1 MKNKIIMGML
11 TVAVTTASL
20 NLAACGTTEETT
32 SSVILKDTE
41 VVGTVE
47 SVDDDT
53 ITLTLGSVVE
63 MNNASMG
70 GGMGGGSDMGNPP
83 DMPSGDSSS
92 DTDGGAP
99 SGDVPS
105 GDAPSGEAP
114 SGDAPSDESADS
126 TESQSADASKDA
138 DASQDTA
145 KNTDANQD
153 TATAKNTDAG
163 QDTDTAKDADASQD
177 TDNAQNTTEQ
187 ENSTES
193 SSESDNSVFVASE
206 TTATFTVSDTSVLGD
221 TSMDDISEG
230 TILEVTLDENGDI
243 ESISVLDISE
253 YDSSSQGGGEM
264 AGGAP
269 GGNSSAS
276 DITYTAVNEI
286 TEDTELDGETIS
298 SDGTDES
305 AVLVSDGAAAILNNV
320 TIDRTSSDSTGG
332 DNSSFYGVG
341 AALLTTNGTTY
352 VKDSAITT
360 DSAGG
365 AGIFSYGDGVTYVAD
380 STITTQQDTSGGI
393 HAAGGGTLYAW
404 DLNVETNGESSA
416 AIRSD
421 RGGGTM
427 VVDGGSYTSNGTGSP
442 AVYCTADITVN
453 DAELNAT
460 NSEGICIEG
469 LNTLRLFGCDLTS
482 NMPDNE
488 QNDNTWS
495 VILYQSM
502 SGDSEVGNSEFDMVG
517 GTLTSQNGGLFYTTN
532 TESSILLSDV
542 DINYSD
548 DDDFFLQV
556 TGNTNQRGWGTAGE
570 NGAQCIFTG
579 DNQEMEGTIVYDS
592 ISTLDFYMTNG
603 STLTGNFVDD
613 ETYAGNG
620 GDGYCNVYL
629 SDDSTWVVTA
639 DSEID
644 DLYNAGTIVDE
655 NGDIVSIVGTDG
667 TVYVEG
673 TSSYTITVA
682 SYSTDDKSSDA
693 LQTPSYDDYEVE
705 KPSELA

>member
-11 TVAVTTASL
+11 TVAVTTASF
-20 NLAACGTTEETT
+20 NLVACGTTEESTNVVT
-32 SSVILKDTE
+32 LKDTE

-63 MNNASMG
+63 MNNAGMG
-70 GGMGGGSDMGNPP
+70 GGMGGGQDMGNPP
-83 DMPSGDSSS
+83 DMPGGDSSGNTNGGDTQNSDASGQASDS
-92 DTDGGAP
+92 DTQNSDSLDQGAP
-99 SGDVPS
+99 SG
-105 GDAPSGEAP
+105 GAPSGEAP
-114 SGDAPSDESADS
+114 SGEAPSGNAPGGEAPSGNAPGQDASSDENTDSTEDGNTQSDS
-126 TESQSADASKDA
+126 TESDNTENAS
-138 DASQDTA
+138 
-145 KNTDANQD
+145 
-153 TATAKNTDAG
+153 G
-163 QDTDTAKDADASQD
+163 QDKGSTSD
-177 TDNAQNTTEQ
+177 DNT
-187 ENSTES
+187 
-193 SSESDNSVFVASE
+193 DNSVFVASE
-206 TTATFTVSDTSVLGD
+206 TTATFTVSDTSVLED

-230 TILEVTLDENGDI
+230 TILEVTLDENGEI

-253 YDSSSQGGGEM
+253 YGAASQDGQM
-264 AGGAP
+264 ANGAP
-269 GGNSSAS
+269 GSSSAS

-286 TEDTELDGETIS
+286 TEDTQLDGETIS

-305 AVLVSDGAAAILNNV
+305 AVLVSDGATATLSNLTV
-320 TIDRTSSDSTGG
+320 DRTSSDSTGG

-352 VKDSAITT
+352 VNKSTITT

-365 AGIFSYGDGVTYVAD
+365 AGVFSYGDGVTYVAD
-380 STITTQQDTSGGI
+380 STITTKQDTSGGI
-393 HAAGGGTLYAW
+393 HAAGGGTLYAR

-453 DAELNAT
+453 DAKLNAT

-502 SGDSEVGNSEFDMVG
+502 SGDSEVGNSEFYMVG

-532 TESSILLSDV
+532 TGSSILLSDV

-579 DNQEMEGTIVYDS
+579 DNQEMQGTIVYDS

-655 NGDIVSIVGTDG
+655 NGDTVSIVGTDG
-667 TVYVEG
+667 TVYVKG
-673 TSSYTITVA
+673 TSSYTITVK
-682 SYSTDDKSSDA
+682 SYSTEDKSSEA
-693 LQTPSYDDYEVE
+693 LQTPSYGDYEVD
-705 KPSELA
+705 KPSELV

>member
-11 TVAVTTASL
+11 TVAVITASF
-20 NLAACGTTEETT
+20 NLVACGTAEESTNVVT
-32 SSVILKDTE
+32 LKDTE

-63 MNNASMG
+63 MNNAGMG
-70 GGMGGGSDMGNPP
+70 GGMGGGQDMGNPP
-83 DMPSGDSSS
+83 DMPGGDSSGNTEGGDTQDS
-92 DTDGGAP
+92 DVSGQASETDTQNSDSSDQGAPSGGAP
-99 SGDVPS
+99 SGN
-105 GDAPSGEAP
+105 APGGEAP
-114 SGDAPSDESADS
+114 SGNAQGQDASSDE
-126 TESQSADASKDA
+126 
-138 DASQDTA
+138 
-145 KNTDANQD
+145 NT
-153 TATAKNTDAG
+153 
-163 QDTDTAKDADASQD
+163 
-177 TDNAQNTTEQ
+177 
-187 ENSTES
+187 
-193 SSESDNSVFVASE
+193 DNSVFVASE
-206 TTATFTVSDTSVLGD
+206 TTATFTVSDTSVLED

-230 TILEVTLDENGDI
+230 TILEVTLDEKGEI

-253 YDSSSQGGGEM
+253 YGAASQDGQM
-264 AGGAP
+264 ANGAP
-269 GGNSSAS
+269 GSSSAS

-286 TEDTELDGETIS
+286 TEDTQLDGETIS

-305 AVLVSDGAAAILNNV
+305 AVLVSDGATATLNNLTV
-320 TIDRTSSDSTGG
+320 DRTSSDSTGG

-352 VKDSAITT
+352 VNNSTITT

-365 AGIFSYGDGVTYVAD
+365 AGVFSYGDGVTYVAD
-380 STITTQQDTSGGI
+380 STITTKQDTSGGI

-517 GTLTSQNGGLFYTTN
+517 GTLTSKNGGLLYTTN

-579 DNQEMEGTIVYDS
+579 DNQEMQGTIIYDS

-603 STLTGNFVDD
+603 STLTGNFVDN

-655 NGDIVSIVGTDG
+655 NGDTVSIVGTDE
-667 TVYVEG
+667 TVYVKG
-673 TSSYTITVA
+673 TSSYTITVK
-682 SYSTDDKSSDA
+682 SYSTEDKSSDA
-693 LQTPSYDDYEVE
+693 LQTPSYGDYEVD
-705 KPSELA
+705 KPSELV

>member
-20 NLAACGTTEETT
+20 NLVACGTEESTNVVT
-32 SSVILKDTE
+32 LKDTE
-41 VVGTVE
+41 VVGTVD

-63 MNNASMG
+63 MSPASMG
-70 GGMGGGSDMGNPP
+70 GGMGGGQDMGNPP
-83 DMPSGDSSS
+83 DMPSGDTSS

-99 SGDVPS
+99 SGEIPSGEAPSGGAPSGQAPS
-105 GDAPSGEAP
+105 GDAPSGE
-114 SGDAPSDESADS
+114 APSDESADS
-126 TESQSADASKDA
+126 TESQSTDAS
-138 DASQDTA
+138 
-145 KNTDANQD
+145 KNTDADQD
-153 TATAKNTDAG
+153 TATAKNTDAS
-163 QDTDTAKDADASQD
+163 QDAATAQNTDESQNTDAAKD
-177 TDNAQNTTEQ
+177 TTEQ

-193 SSESDNSVFVASE
+193 DSDNSVFVASE

-230 TILEVTLDENGDI
+230 TILEVTLDENGEI

-253 YDSSSQGGGEM
+253 YGASSQGGGEM

-286 TEDTELDGETIS
+286 TEDTELDGEMIS

-305 AVLVSDGAAAILNNV
+305 AVLVSDGAAATLSNLTV
-320 TIDRTSSDSTGG
+320 DRTSSDSTGG

-341 AALLTTNGTTY
+341 AALLTTNGTIY
-352 VKDSAITT
+352 VNKSTITT

-365 AGIFSYGDGVTYVAD
+365 AGVFSYGDGVTYVAD
-380 STITTQQDTSGGI
+380 STITTKQDTSGGI

-453 DAELNAT
+453 DSELNAT

-556 TGNTNQRGWGTAGE
+556 TGNTNQRGWGTAGA

-655 NGDIVSIVGTDG
+655 NGDTVSIVGTDG
-667 TVYVEG
+667 TVYVKG

-693 LQTPSYDDYEVE
+693 LQAPSYDDYAVD

>member
-11 TVAVTTASL
+11 TVAVTTASF
-20 NLAACGTTEETT
+20 NLVACVTTEESTNVVT
-32 SSVILKDTE
+32 LKDTE

-63 MNNASMG
+63 MNNAGMG
-70 GGMGGGSDMGNPP
+70 GGMGGDQDMGNPP
-83 DMPSGDSSS
+83 DMPGGDSSGNTESGDTQDS
-92 DTDGGAP
+92 DASGQASETDTQNSDSSDQGAPSGGAP
-99 SGDVPS
+99 SGN
-105 GDAPSGEAP
+105 APGGEAP
-114 SGDAPSDESADS
+114 SGNAQGQDASSDE
-126 TESQSADASKDA
+126 
-138 DASQDTA
+138 
-145 KNTDANQD
+145 NT
-153 TATAKNTDAG
+153 
-163 QDTDTAKDADASQD
+163 
-177 TDNAQNTTEQ
+177 
-187 ENSTES
+187 
-193 SSESDNSVFVASE
+193 DNSVFVASE
-206 TTATFTVSDTSVLGD
+206 TTATFTVSDTSVLED

-230 TILEVTLDENGDI
+230 TILEVTLDEKGEI

-253 YDSSSQGGGEM
+253 YGAASQDGQM
-264 AGGAP
+264 ANGAP
-269 GGNSSAS
+269 GSSSAS

-286 TEDTELDGETIS
+286 TEDTQLDGETIS

-305 AVLVSDGAAAILNNV
+305 AVLVSDGATATLNNLTV
-320 TIDRTSSDSTGG
+320 DRTSSDSTGG

-352 VKDSAITT
+352 VNNSTITT

-365 AGIFSYGDGVTYVAD
+365 AGVFSYGDGVTYVAD
-380 STITTQQDTSGGI
+380 STITTKQDTSGGI

-469 LNTLRLFGCDLTS
+469 LNTLRLFGCDLSS

-517 GTLTSQNGGLFYTTN
+517 GTLTSKNGGLFYTTN

-579 DNQEMEGTIVYDS
+579 DNQEMQGTIVYDS

-603 STLTGNFVDD
+603 STFAGNFVDD

-655 NGDIVSIVGTDG
+655 NGDTVSIVGTDG
-667 TVYVEG
+667 TVYVKG
-673 TSSYTITVA
+673 TSSYTITVK
-682 SYSTDDKSSDA
+682 SYSTEDKSSDA
-693 LQTPSYDDYEVE
+693 LQTPSYGDYEVD

>member
-20 NLAACGTTEETT
+20 NLAACGTTEEST
-32 SSVILKDTE
+32 SSVTLKDTE

-63 MNNASMG
+63 MSTASMG

-83 DMPSGDSSS
+83 DMPGGDSSS

-99 SGDVPS
+99 SGDAPS
-105 GDAPSGEAP
+105 GDAQNGDASNGDNTDSDSSNGDNSGSSTSDQAPSGEAP
-114 SGDAPSDESADS
+114 SGDAPSGDAPSGDAPSGDADS
-126 TESQSADASKDA
+126 TESDSTDDTKDASGED
-138 DASQDTA
+138 
-145 KNTDANQD
+145 
-153 TATAKNTDAG
+153 
-163 QDTDTAKDADASQD
+163 
-177 TDNAQNTTEQ
+177 
-187 ENSTES
+187 STES
-193 SSESDNSVFVASE
+193 SSDSDNSVFVASE
-206 TTATFTVSDTSVLGD
+206 TTATLTVSDTSVLGD

-243 ESISVLDISE
+243 ESISILDISE
-253 YDSSSQGGGEM
+253 YDSSSQGSGEM

-269 GGNSSAS
+269 GGSSSAS

-305 AVLVSDGAAAILNNV
+305 AVLVSDGATATLSGLTV
-320 TIDRTSSDSTGG
+320 DRTSSDSTGG

-352 VKDSAITT
+352 VKDSTITT

-570 NGAQCIFTG
+570 NGAQCTFTG
-579 DNQEMEGTIVYDS
+579 DNQEMQGTIIYDS

-639 DSEID
+639 VSEID

-655 NGDIVSIVGTDG
+655 NGDTVSIVGTDG

-693 LQTPSYDDYEVE
+693 LQTPSYDDYAVE
-705 KPSELA
+705 KPSELS

>member
-20 NLAACGTTEETT
+20 NLAACGTTEKTT
-32 SSVILKDTE
+32 SSVTLKDTE

-105 GDAPSGEAP
+105 GDAPSGEDP

-126 TESQSADASKDA
+126 TESQSADANQDT
-138 DASQDTA
+138 DTA

-153 TATAKNTDAG
+153 T
-163 QDTDTAKDADASQD
+163 
-177 TDNAQNTTEQ
+177 DNAQDTTEQ

-305 AVLVSDGAAAILNNV
+305 AVLVSDGAAATLSNLTV
-320 TIDRTSSDSTGG
+320 DRTSSDSTGG

-380 STITTQQDTSGGI
+380 STITTRQDTSGGI

-404 DLNVETNGESSA
+404 DLNVETNGASSA

-705 KPSELA
+705 KPSELS